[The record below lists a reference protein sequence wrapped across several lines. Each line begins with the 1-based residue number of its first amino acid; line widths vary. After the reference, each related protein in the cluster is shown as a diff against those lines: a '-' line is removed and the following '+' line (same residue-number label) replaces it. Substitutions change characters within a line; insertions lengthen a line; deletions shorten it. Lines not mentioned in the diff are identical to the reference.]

1 MEPFSSHTHA
11 LNLTVMK
18 FIYFTNGNA
27 VKLMGTIQFLKWE
40 FSFAGNQRLSL
51 HFYDSNKGK
60 P

>member
-40 FSFAGNQRLSL
+40 FSFAGNQ
-51 HFYDSNKGK
+51 
-60 P
+60 